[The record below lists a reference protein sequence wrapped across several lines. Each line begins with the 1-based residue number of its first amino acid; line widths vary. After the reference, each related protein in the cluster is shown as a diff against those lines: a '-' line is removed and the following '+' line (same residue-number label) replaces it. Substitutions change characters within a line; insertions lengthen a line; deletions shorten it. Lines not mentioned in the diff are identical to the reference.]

1 MPRLELVMTD
11 NITLRPCPP
20 EQHTLLRSW
29 IQQLANYEGKPEAV
43 TITHQ
48 RLQELLREGAFD
60 ASFILHGSTTIGYTV
75 TFPQTSTYSGAT
87 SLYLE
92 DIFIAPE
99 HRGRGM
105 GTKVMQLLAAKARSI
120 GATTMSWSVLR
131 TNRAAMN
138 FYEKLGAT
146 PIVAWGHYAIDLKHL

>member
-1 MPRLELVMTD
+1 MTAK
-11 NITLRPCPP
+11 ITLLPCPP

-29 IQQLANYEGKPEAV
+29 IQQLADYEGKPEAV
-43 TITHQ
+43 TVTNQ

-60 ASFILHGSTTIGYTV
+60 ASFILDGSTTIGYTV
-75 TFPQTSTYSGAT
+75 TFPQTSTYSGST

-99 HRGRGM
+99 HRGRGT
-105 GTKVMQLLAAKARSI
+105 GTRVMQLLAAKARSI

-146 PIVAWGHYAIDLKHL
+146 PIVAWGHYAIDLQHL